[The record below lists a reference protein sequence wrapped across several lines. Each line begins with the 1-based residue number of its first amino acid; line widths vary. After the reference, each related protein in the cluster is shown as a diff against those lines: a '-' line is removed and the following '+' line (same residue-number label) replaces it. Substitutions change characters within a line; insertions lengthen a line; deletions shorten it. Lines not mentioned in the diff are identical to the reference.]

1 MATGWFA
8 PAFIGARRVRGAA
21 APRRAAPESLVAR
34 RRVCLS
40 RYREFG
46 TDWGLGA
53 DG

>member
-1 MATGWFA
+1 MVGGGFA
-8 PAFIGARRVRGAA
+8 PAAFIGARRVRGC
-21 APRRAAPESLVAR
+21 RRAAPESLVAR